1 VSISDLLK
9 PFPPPSPLLLLSLLP
24 MFEDVDVGMELV
36 EDSFGDRDEVI
47 SGSERAMQCHNA

>member
-1 VSISDLLK
+1 
-9 PFPPPSPLLLLSLLP
+9 